1 MTEEIATTSKQVR
14 GSINVA
20 STPFSLHMYCN
31 TLIAWP
37 DCRLSCS
44 VSKFLSSVVQA
55 QLAWKVLRATT

>member
-20 STPFSLHMYCN
+20 STPFSLHMYSN
-31 TLIAWP
+31 ARTAWP
-37 DCRLSCS
+37 DCGLDCS
-44 VSKFLSSVVQA
+44 ASKFLCSVVQA